1 MVLIRDVFQA
11 KYGKSGELVALFK
24 EAGQKW
30 PDAMQYGR
38 AFQVEVLSRYE
49 ATLPFIDQRRRK
61 PTPWE
66 AQCLLSALYSI
77 ATDSWSLAE
86 YNLNRCRRG
95 PRGRRPATPV
105 TTNTL
110 RQALAE
116 IRCVHDT

>member
-1 MVLIRDVFQA
+1 
-11 KYGKSGELVALFK
+11 
-24 EAGQKW
+24 
-30 PDAMQYGR
+30 MQYDR
-38 AFQVEVLSRYE
+38 AFQVEVLSLYE
-49 ATLPFIDQRRRK
+49 ATLASIDQRGRK

-86 YNLNRCRRG
+86 YNLNRCRRA

-105 TTNTL
+105 TTNAL
-110 RQALAE
+110 REALAE

>member
-1 MVLIRDVFQA
+1 
-11 KYGKSGELVALFK
+11 
-24 EAGQKW
+24 
-30 PDAMQYGR
+30 MQYDR
-38 AFQVEVLSRYE
+38 AFQVEVLSLYE
-49 ATLPFIDQRRRK
+49 ATLASIDQRGRK

-105 TTNTL
+105 TTDAL
-110 RQALAE
+110 REALAE
-116 IRCVHDT
+116 IRCAHDT